1 MKLKEIFVKDIR
13 DSYDSKEAG
22 KPSLQRAETEDA
34 LVNVETLYHSEN
46 YLVRTLP
53 LSLQLLPHLL
63 TFTSLLLV

>member
-22 KPSLQRAETEDA
+22 KPSLQREETEDA
-34 LVNVETLYHSEN
+34 LVNVETMYHSEN

-53 LSLQLLPHLL
+53 LSPQLLPHLL
-63 TFTSLLLV
+63 TFMSLLLV

>member
-22 KPSLQRAETEDA
+22 KPSLQREETEDA

-46 YLVRTLP
+46 YLVRTLL
-53 LSLQLLPHLL
+53 LSPQLFANLQLLCPCCL
-63 TFTSLLLV
+63 